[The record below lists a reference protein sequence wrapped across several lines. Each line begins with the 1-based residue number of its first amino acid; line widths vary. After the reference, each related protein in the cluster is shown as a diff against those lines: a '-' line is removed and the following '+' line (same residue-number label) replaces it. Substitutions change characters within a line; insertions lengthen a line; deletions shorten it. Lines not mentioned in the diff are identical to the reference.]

1 MRAVGYF
8 DVKSLRLNTL
18 RYLFLFFVVFVSH
31 QCLAQDVDGR
41 NGNSRHSS
49 GLFLSMGGQAL
60 LDVDYRYLVYSLQAE
75 YRYVWKRKGS
85 WLFQGWVQPQASLTR
100 FNFEDDGP
108 VNMRGHEF
116 GVGLGFLAER
126 SFSAELF
133 SVYMGAGTGPCF
145 LSKGTHRQT
154 DGVAFNSQL
163 FCGMTIRLDGTYNLD
178 VRTGYRHVSNAGLS
192 QPNGG
197 LNNSMLSVGVF
208 RRF

>member
-1 MRAVGYF
+1 
-8 DVKSLRLNTL
+8 
-18 RYLFLFFVVFVSH
+18 
-31 QCLAQDVDGR
+31 
-41 NGNSRHSS
+41 
-49 GLFLSMGGQAL
+49 MGGQAL

-100 FNFEDDGP
+100 FNFEDEGP

-126 SFSAELF
+126 SFSADLF

-154 DGVAFNSQL
+154 YGVAFNSQL
-163 FCGMTIRLDGTYNLD
+163 FCGMTVRLNQAYNFD
-178 VRTGYRHVSNAGLS
+178 IRTGYRHVSNAGLS

>member
-1 MRAVGYF
+1 
-8 DVKSLRLNTL
+8 
-18 RYLFLFFVVFVSH
+18 
-31 QCLAQDVDGR
+31 
-41 NGNSRHSS
+41 
-49 GLFLSMGGQAL
+49 MGGQAL

-163 FCGMTIRLDGTYNLD
+163 FCGMTFRLDGTYNLD